1 MKILILSASTSGT
14 KTKKVTATFTKIM
27 RENYGTDNDISYI
40 DLQDKSMVFSDG
52 RNYLDYTGDTA
63 EVLSEIMQ
71 SDVIVFG
78 TPIYQASI
86 PASLKNI
93 FDLLPMSAFDRK
105 VIGLIVTGGS
115 PRHFLV
121 AETQIKPI
129 IHYMH
134 GTIVPKYV
142 YIVDTDFSPDG
153 SVNDEI
159 EFRLQTLLE
168 DTIFVANTYTEIWS
182 KQDDMFGCVIDLS

>member
-1 MKILILSASTSGT
+1 MKILVLSASTTGT
-14 KTKKVTATFTKIM
+14 KTSRLTETFAKFLKKEHGDENEVT
-27 RENYGTDNDISYI
+27 YI
-40 DLQDKSMVFSDG
+40 DLKGKNMVFSDG
-52 RNYLDYTGDTA
+52 RHYLDYSGDTL
-63 EVLSEIMQ
+63 EVLTTIMQ

-86 PASLKNI
+86 SASLKNI
-93 FDLLPMSAFDRK
+93 FDLLPFNALERK

-115 PRHFLV
+115 HRHFLV

-129 IHYMH
+129 IHYMR
-134 GTIVPKYV
+134 GTLVPKYV
-142 YIVDTDFSPDG
+142 YIIDTDFSSDG

-168 DTIFVANTYTEIWS
+168 DVIIVAQTYTEIWEA
-182 KQDDMFGCVIDLS
+182 QDDLFGF

>member
-1 MKILILSASTSGT
+1 MSGSKTSRLTSSFASIL
-14 KTKKVTATFTKIM
+14 
-27 RENYGTDNDISYI
+27 EEEYGQDCEVQFI
-40 DLQDKSMVFSDG
+40 DLKGKDMVFSDG
-52 RNYLDYTGDTA
+52 RHYLDYSGDTL
-63 EVLSEIMQ
+63 EVLLAIMQ
-71 SDVIVFG
+71 SDVIVIG

-93 FDLLPMSAFDRK
+93 FDLLPVHALERK

-115 PRHFLV
+115 ARHFLV

-129 IHYMH
+129 IHYMS
-134 GTIVPKYV
+134 GTLVPKYV
-142 YIVDTDFSPDG
+142 YVIDTDFNSDG

-168 DTIFVANTYTEIWS
+168 DIMLVARTYNDVWQA
-182 KQDDMFGCVIDLS
+182 QDEMFGF